1 MEWSVPLALAVYI
14 LAHILFWP
22 PWFATRLVA
31 PRLRIQSLSGM
42 ASLMAVASVLIW
54 VPAALVMLILHRD
67 PAYGWQTVVR
77 DTGSLGAASAAAYF
91 FYAALS
97 GLCRSDPALVVK
109 TSLAGRCL
117 WLAGWELI
125 RDRRCAP
132 RRVRRAR
139 DEIQSALSS
148 REPLQQLLPYA
159 R

>member
-1 MEWSVPLALAVYI
+1 MCKLLTWILSPAMLLLLILGTRPEGMEWSVPLALAVYI

-77 DTGSLGAASAAAYF
+77 DTGSLAGQCSRLF
-91 FYAALS
+91 F
-97 GLCRSDPALVVK
+97 LCSTLW
-109 TSLAGRCL
+109 SLP
-117 WLAGWELI
+117 I
-125 RDRRCAP
+125 
-132 RRVRRAR
+132 
-139 DEIQSALSS
+139 
-148 REPLQQLLPYA
+148 
-159 R
+159 